1 MFKWQLEKPLIIF
14 DVEAT
19 GVNPRA
25 DRIIELSAVK
35 LYPDQ
40 SRETHTV
47 RINPGIPIPPETT
60 NIHGITDADVADAKP
75 FRDQAPRL
83 FQLFDGCDLGGY
95 NCIRFDVP
103 MLIEEFLRASINFS
117 LDGRRIIDAQRIYHK
132 REPRD
137 LTAALAFYCKTQ
149 LLNAHGA
156 EADALATLQ
165 VFEGQFQRYPDL
177 PRDIVT
183 LHKYCDLR
191 DPSWADR
198 DGKLRWVG
206 GAITVNF
213 GKKKGESLVDLAV
226 KDPGFLRWML
236 KGDFAS
242 DTKDFVTKAL
252 NNQAPKSPVG
262 AGLRDQLQNLPL
274 NL

>member
-14 DVEAT
+14 DIEAT
-19 GVNPRA
+19 GVNPRT
-25 DRIIELSAVK
+25 DRIIELSAMK
-35 LYPDQ
+35 LHPDQ

-47 RINPGIPIPPETT
+47 RVNPGVPIPPESA
-60 NIHGITDADVADAKP
+60 NIHGITDADVAACQS
-75 FRDQAPRL
+75 FRDLAPRL

-103 MLIEEFLRASINFS
+103 ILIEEFLRASINFS

-137 LTAALAFYCKTQ
+137 LTAALAFYCNTQ

-156 EADALATLQ
+156 EADTLATLQ

-177 PRDIVT
+177 PRDIGT

-198 DGKLRWVG
+198 DGKLRWVD
-206 GAITVNF
+206 GAITINF
-213 GKKKGESLVDLAV
+213 GKKKGESLIRLAST
-226 KDPGFLRWML
+226 DRGFLRWML

-242 DTKDFVTKAL
+242 DTKQLVTKAL
-252 NNQAPKSPVG
+252 KEQTPKNPVG
-262 AGLRDQLQNLPL
+262 VGLRDQLQNLPL
-274 NL
+274 GL